1 MKKTII
7 LILLLCNRIN
17 AQTPIIPLSDRTV
30 HDIAGAYYKDTQ
42 NKLNQFVGV
51 WRYENTTTNTIF
63 ELHLFKKLINFNSFN
78 YEDLIYGEYL
88 YIENGVTKINTI
100 ANLNTVL
107 PDVTHYNVRGGEFLI
122 DNTDSPIC
130 TDCTIG
136 QKRIKLSL
144 GDPVKDIMHT
154 LRLKILNT
162 TPPTMR
168 LHNTSDGITYPS
180 NANTFDNFIN
190 GGVKVGVTIPLGWY
204 DLVKQ

>member
-1 MKKTII
+1 MRRKK
-7 LILLLCNRIN
+7 NREEFAIN
-17 AQTPIIPLSDRTV
+17 CWHLNDHESA
-30 HDIAGAYYKDTQ
+30 AMW
-42 NKLNQFVGV
+42 KL
-51 WRYENTTTNTIF
+51 
-63 ELHLFKKLINFNSFN
+63 
-78 YEDLIYGEYL
+78 YL
-88 YIENGVTKINTI
+88 KSNEGIVIQSTFT
-100 ANLNTVL
+100 NLNTVL
-107 PDVTHYNVRGGEFLI
+107 PNVTHYNIDGGDFLI

-136 QKRIKLSL
+136 QKRIVLSL
-144 GDPVKDIMHT
+144 RDPIKKIMHT

-168 LHNTSDGITYPS
+168 LYNTSDGITYPS